1 DDFAVVLLD
10 VYMPGLDGF
19 ETARRIRSEDRSK
32 HTPIIFL
39 TAKDSDDLCVTEAYQ
54 LGAVD
59 YLVKPL
65 IADIL
70 RAKVAVFVEL
80 ARQARQIQW
89 QAEQLRLA
97 REEQTKRRAEAS
109 VRASEQ
115 RKAAILEAALDAII
129 TMDSEGKVV
138 EWNPAAE
145 AIFGYRRE
153 AVVGR
158 EMAELIVPPPLRQR
172 HYQGL
177 AHFLATGEGPVLRRR
192 LELTALRADGT
203 EFPIELAITP
213 ITATEPILFTA
224 YIRDITSVKQAEQA
238 LRAQR
243 EWLQVTLQSIGD
255 AVIATDA
262 SGQVVFMNPI
272 AESLTGWRQ
281 REAEGR
287 PLTEVFHIV
296 RERSRQPADNP
307 VARVLR
313 DGVVVGLANH
323 TVLIGRDGI
332 ERPVDDSAAPIRDAE
347 GRITGV
353 VLVFRDVT
361 ERRQSE
367 AALEERARLAA
378 FGAEIGTALTQ
389 ALTLRDMLRRAA
401 EATVK
406 HLDAAFAR
414 IWTVNE
420 AGDMLELQA
429 SAGMYTHLDGPH
441 SRVPVGRFK
450 IGLIAQQRRPHL
462 TNTVVGDPR
471 VSDPEWA
478 SREGMVAFAGHPL
491 IVEDRL
497 VGVMAMFARHPLTS
511 VELQAL
517 ASVAN
522 EIAVGIERK
531 HAEEALR
538 RAHDELAQRVAE
550 RTAELARANTSLQ
563 EQIAVRRRAEAALQ
577 REEQFLK
584 AVLENTADAVVACDA
599 DGILLLFNQA
609 ARQLHGLPAIALSAD
624 QWTRHYDLY
633 QMDGVTPLDKEELPL
648 FRALQ
653 EEIVRDVEMVIAP
666 KGRPARFLL
675 ASGQAI
681 YDGQGKKLGAVVSMH
696 DITMRKRA
704 EEERA
709 ALIREQAARAEA
721 EAANRAKDE
730 FLALLGH
737 ELRNPLGPIRNAVK
751 LLTLK
756 GNDSAVVEQA
766 RDIIGRQAEQMARLV
781 DELLDASRIAQGKVQ
796 LKRETLDLAA
806 LIRTATGDNRAELES
821 AGLKLAVE
829 VPDAPVWVHGDAAR
843 LTQVVGNLL
852 HNAQK
857 FTDPGGRVT
866 VRLAEEE
873 GRAKLSIEDT
883 GVGIAAEALPKLFEV
898 FSQVDATLERSKGGL
913 GLGLSVVKGLVELH
927 GGQVRAASD
936 GPGRGAAFTVWL
948 PL

>member
-1 DDFAVVLLD
+1 
-10 VYMPGLDGF
+10 
-19 ETARRIRSEDRSK
+19 
-32 HTPIIFL
+32 
-39 TAKDSDDLCVTEAYQ
+39 
-54 LGAVD
+54 
-59 YLVKPL
+59 
-65 IADIL
+65 
-70 RAKVAVFVEL
+70 
-80 ARQARQIQW
+80 
-89 QAEQLRLA
+89 
-97 REEQTKRRAEAS
+97 
-109 VRASEQ
+109 
-115 RKAAILEAALDAII
+115 
-129 TMDSEGKVV
+129 
-138 EWNPAAE
+138 
-145 AIFGYRRE
+145 
-153 AVVGR
+153 
-158 EMAELIVPPPLRQR
+158 
-172 HYQGL
+172 
-177 AHFLATGEGPVLRRR
+177 
-192 LELTALRADGT
+192 
-203 EFPIELAITP
+203 
-213 ITATEPILFTA
+213 
-224 YIRDITSVKQAEQA
+224 
-238 LRAQR
+238 
-243 EWLQVTLQSIGD
+243 
-255 AVIATDA
+255 
-262 SGQVVFMNPI
+262 MNPV

-287 PLTEVFHIV
+287 PLADVFHIV
-296 RERSRQPADNP
+296 RERSRQTVENP
-307 VARVLR
+307 VVRVLR
-313 DGVVVGLANH
+313 EGVVVGLANH
-323 TVLIGRDGI
+323 TVLISRDGT

-347 GRITGV
+347 GSITGV
-353 VLVFRDVT
+353 VMVFRDVT
-361 ERRQSE
+361 ERRRSE

-378 FGAEIGTALTQ
+378 FGAETGASLAQ
-389 ALTLRDMLRRAA
+389 ALTLHDMLRRAA

-414 IWTVNE
+414 VWTVNE
-420 AGDMLELQA
+420 VGDLLELQA

-441 SRVPVGRFK
+441 GRVPVGRFK
-450 IGLIAQQRRPHL
+450 IGLIAQERRPHL

-471 VSDPEWA
+471 VSDQEWA
-478 SREGMVAFAGHPL
+478 IREGMVAFAGHPL

-497 VGVMAMFARHPLTS
+497 VGVMAMFARHPLTN

-517 ASVAN
+517 ASVAD

-531 HAEEALR
+531 RAEEALQ

-550 RTAELARANTSLQ
+550 RTAELARTNASLQ
-563 EQIAVRRRAEAALQ
+563 EQIAVRRKAEAALQ

-599 DGILLLFNQA
+599 EGILILFNQA
-609 ARQLHGLPAIALSAD
+609 VRELHGLPALALSAD

-633 QMDGVTPLDKEELPL
+633 RTDGVTPMEKEELPL

-666 KGRPARFLL
+666 QGRPPRFLL

-721 EAANRAKDE
+721 EAASRAKDE

-756 GNDSAVVEQA
+756 GNDSAVVEQS
-766 RDIIGRQAEQMARLV
+766 RDIIGRQAEQMTRLV

-806 LIRTATGDNRAELES
+806 VIRAATGDNRAELES
-821 AGLKLAVE
+821 AGLSLTVE
-829 VPDAPVWVHGDAAR
+829 VPEAPVWVHGDAAR

-857 FTDPGGRVT
+857 FTDPGGRVA
-866 VRLAEEE
+866 VRLVDEE
-873 GRAKLSIEDT
+873 GSAKLSVEDA
-883 GVGIAAEALPKLFEV
+883 GVGIARESLPKLFDV
-898 FSQVDATLERSKGGL
+898 FTQVDATLERSKGGL
-913 GLGLSVVKGLVELH
+913 GLGLAVVKGLVELH

-936 GPGRGAAFTVWL
+936 GPGRGTTFTVWL
-948 PL
+948 PLHRGAHPDLNTHRTATRSEGNRRKILIIEDGRDAAESLRMLLSLQGFEVAVAHTGPDGVKEARRFLPEVVVCDLGLPGMSGFEVARALRAYPATATALLVCLSGYGQEQDRRQAREAGFDETMVKPADPEALAQLLTQARQ